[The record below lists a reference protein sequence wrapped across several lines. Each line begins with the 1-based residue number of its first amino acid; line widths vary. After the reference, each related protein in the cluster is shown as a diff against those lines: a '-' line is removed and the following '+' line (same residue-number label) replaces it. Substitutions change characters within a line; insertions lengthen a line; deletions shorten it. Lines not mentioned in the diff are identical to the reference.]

1 MLIRLQ
7 LGSTSDAKESTKSA
21 VEPVVTP
28 ARRAPPHHRAFRDWL
43 ELNRSR
49 FAHPVQLRKRRG
61 HWAEFSFAGV
71 HPAISGSLTESGLSV
86 FAKYQGDT
94 WDILFDNDAYPKK
107 VRQGY
112 VCRECLPGYQK
123 LFESRKALWAEHLFE
138 ALLKWVNEDLA
149 RAQWLVLQATPPEY
163 SWALLAETKPEPAQA
178 KDPEDRSVTLV
189 IPLR

>member
-7 LGSTSDAKESTKSA
+7 LGSTADASESTKTP

-28 ARRAPPHHRAFRDWL
+28 ARRALAHHRAFRDWL

-49 FAHPVQLRKRRG
+49 FAYPVQLRKRRG
-61 HWAEFSFAGV
+61 HWVEYSFAGI
-71 HPAISGSLTESGLSV
+71 HPAISGGLTASGLSV
-86 FAKYQGDT
+86 WAKYQGDT
-94 WDILFDNDAYPKK
+94 WDFLFDNDAYPKK

-123 LFESRKALWAEHLFE
+123 LFESRKALWAEHLLE